1 MADESISIV
10 SIEERDRW
18 EAEHRQ
24 GGLPSQSWSYSWALR
39 ASGVD
44 PKLAVVRAGGAR
56 MLMPFV
62 ERSWRGATD
71 IATTAG
77 LSGAS
82 ITPSSTAPLTLWRE
96 FAKSRGW
103 VAGYIRLAVSVA
115 FGDDLPEVGLVPN
128 RTVFLLDLNGDDLLR
143 SSAEIVRRKVRKAAK
158 LGAVL
163 VTDRPSLAN
172 RLKRLYP
179 ATMGRV
185 GAGPEYDFREETLER
200 WARDPSSVVLGGRLG
215 DSVEAVSVFCV
226 AGPCAE
232 YHINASTPRGRELT
246 AWLIWNAA
254 NRLMDADVDV
264 LNLGGAGKRPGDGVY
279 RFKERFNGTPIAVR
293 AVRQIY
299 DQRTYEEL
307 CREAGAASSGPWF
320 PAYRAQQSP
329 GGGGNRH
336 AERLPSN
343 G

>member
-18 EAEHRQ
+18 GAEHRQ
-24 GGLPSQSWSYSWALR
+24 GGLPSQSWSYSWALS
-39 ASGVD
+39 ASGID

-56 MLMPFV
+56 MLMPFF

-71 IATTAG
+71 IATTTG

-82 ITPSSTAPLTLWRE
+82 IAPNSTAPLALWRE
-96 FAKSRGW
+96 FAQSRGW
-103 VAGYIRLAVSVA
+103 VAGYIRLAVPVELGA
-115 FGDDLPEVGLVPN
+115 DLPEIAPVPN
-128 RTVFLLDLNGDDLLR
+128 QTVFLLDLKGNDLLR

-163 VTDRPSLAN
+163 VTDRLHLAD
-172 RLKRLYP
+172 RLKHLYP

-185 GAGPEYDFREETLER
+185 GAGPEYDFRGETLER

-232 YHINASTPRGRELT
+232 YHINASTPQGRDLT

-254 NRLMDADVDV
+254 KQLIDADVEV

-279 RFKERFNGTPIAVR
+279 RFKERFNGTPMTVK

-299 DQRTYEEL
+299 DQRTYDEL
-307 CREAGAASSGPWF
+307 CRQAGAASSAPWF
-320 PAYRAQQSP
+320 PAYRAQRSP
-329 GGGGNRH
+329 SGGGKRH
-336 AERLPSN
+336 VERLPSN